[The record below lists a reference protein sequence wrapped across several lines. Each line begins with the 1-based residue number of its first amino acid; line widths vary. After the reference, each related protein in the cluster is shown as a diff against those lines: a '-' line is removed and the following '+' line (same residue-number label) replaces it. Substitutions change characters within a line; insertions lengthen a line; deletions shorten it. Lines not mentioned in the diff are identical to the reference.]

1 MKRVLS
7 AVLLTLLAV
16 SLPIFAEGRAQG
28 EPEGEKGGDKR
39 AKLDAMAAETLA
51 ELFSENAGAK
61 KLFDQAYGYA
71 VFSNI
76 KISLGLT
83 GGGGNG
89 VAVAGDGRTYMRMG
103 TGGVNFGLGGQKYQ
117 VVFLFENSDVFR
129 SFVDNGWQADASA
142 NAAAGKAGANA
153 GTSFRNGMAVYQI
166 TDKGLMLQADL
177 SGTKYWKNKKLN

>member
-7 AVLLTLLAV
+7 AVMLTLLAL
-16 SLPIFAEGRAQG
+16 SLPVFAEGEAGGGKVG
-28 EPEGEKGGDKR
+28 EKR
-39 AKLDAMAAETLA
+39 AKLDAMASETLS
-51 ELFSENAGAK
+51 ELFSERAGAK

-129 SFVDNGWQADASA
+129 DFVDNGWQADASA

>member
-1 MKRVLS
+1 MKRTLMTVM
-7 AVLLTLLAV
+7 LTLVTLMTMTVPAV
-16 SLPIFAEGRAQG
+16 AEGDKAA
-28 EPEGEKGGDKR
+28 EKR
-39 AKLDAMAAETLA
+39 ARLDAMASETLSELFAETD
-51 ELFSENAGAK
+51 GAK

-76 KISLGLT
+76 KISLGVT

-89 VAVAGDGRTYMRMG
+89 VAVAEGQRTYMKMG

-117 VVFLFENSDVFR
+117 VVFLFENADVFR
-129 SFVDNGWQADASA
+129 SFVDDGWQADASA

-153 GTSFRNGMAVYQI
+153 GTTFRNGMAVYQI